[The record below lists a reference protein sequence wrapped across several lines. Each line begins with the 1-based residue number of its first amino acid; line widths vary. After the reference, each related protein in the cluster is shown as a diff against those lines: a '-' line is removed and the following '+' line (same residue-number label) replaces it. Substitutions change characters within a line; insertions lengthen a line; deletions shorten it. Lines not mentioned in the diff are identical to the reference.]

1 MTWFFLEISQDH
13 RQWCHV
19 SYLTRTTPTQAERR
33 YDTHARSIQIDR
45 AWSGQRGVCPDL
57 PPINQPVG

>member
-1 MTWFFLEISQDH
+1 MTLFFLEISQDR

-33 YDTHARSIQIDR
+33 YDRIDR
-45 AWSGQRGVCPDL
+45 VPGQSNVACQLIFVLLTNPSGR
-57 PPINQPVG
+57 